1 MKKLSTK
8 IFLATLASGLL
19 VAFISLG
26 GILFSLAKVNT
37 YSLNTI
43 QTILLENYDN
53 YIKSEI
59 ETVYSLLEW
68 YNEQVQK
75 GSMTIEEAKLAA
87 VNQIRDLRYGT
98 EGYFWADTSKGDNI
112 VLLGGASEGT
122 NRLNLQDATG
132 KYIIKE
138 ILNAGLN
145 GGGFTDYLFPRAG
158 ETIALPKRSYSLYFK
173 PFDWVIGTGNYVDDI
188 DTIVAEKK
196 SSIQQM
202 ILQVVILMIIVLAG
216 GILVTVFAS
225 LFLGRAIAKPIV
237 KVSDILNELSQGD
250 ADLTNRLPVITKD
263 EVGQL
268 SKNFNT
274 FLEKLAGIVRAINES
289 MTKTIEIKERMNNGS
304 QETLSALHEISANS
318 ASMNTQLQNLD
329 KNIADA
335 DKAVHS
341 IKQSIG
347 SVDNGIETQVS
358 AVEESTASVN
368 QMVASL
374 KNVSDVTEKKGR
386 ATQELVEISSAG
398 KKNMDDTRSI
408 IAKISDS
415 IGSIN
420 EMISM
425 INAVASQ
432 TNLLAMNAAIEAA
445 HAGESGRGF
454 AVVAGEIRKLAETS
468 SKNAKDI
475 GLNIKNILVLISEAD
490 SSSQRSMQVIEQV
503 NIEVEETAQSLQEI
517 LSNTKELFI
526 GGEQILEA
534 MTSLTQVSLQV
545 KENSGEMRKESDI
558 MSSSVSTVADISGE
572 VVAGMNEIAV
582 GTHEITEN
590 MASIN
595 RQMQVL
601 SEITDS
607 LKGEVGRFKV

>member
-87 VNQIRDLRYGT
+87 ANQIRDLRYGT

>member
-26 GILFSLAKVNT
+26 GILFSLGKVNT

-43 QTILLENYDN
+43 QTILLEDYDN
-53 YIKSEI
+53 YIKSEV

-68 YNEQVQK
+68 YNVQVQK
-75 GSMTIEEAKLAA
+75 GSMSIEEAKLAA
-87 VNQIRDLRYGT
+87 ANQIRELRYGT

-138 ILNAGLN
+138 ILEAGMN
-145 GGGFTDYLFPRAG
+145 GGGFTNYLFPRAG
-158 ETIALPKRSYSLYFK
+158 ETIALPKRSYSKYFES
-173 PFDWVIGTGNYVDDI
+173 FDWVIGTGNYVDDI
-188 DTIVAEKK
+188 DTLVAEKK
-196 SSIQQM
+196 GSIQQM

-216 GILVTVFAS
+216 GILITVFAS

-237 KVSDILNELSQGD
+237 KVSNILNELSQGD
-250 ADLTNRLPVITKD
+250 ADLTNRLPVISKD

-274 FLEKLAGIVRAINES
+274 FLEKLAGIVRSINES

-304 QETLSALHEISANS
+304 QETLSALNEISANS

-335 DKAVHS
+335 DKAVRS

-368 QMVASL
+368 QMIASL

-386 ATQELVEISSAG
+386 ATQELVEISGAG

-475 GLNIKNILVLISEAD
+475 ELNIKNILVLISEAD

-517 LSNTKELFI
+517 LSNTKDLFK
-526 GGEQILEA
+526 GRKQILEA